1 MIQNDIAQQAKKYYV
16 AQKSKEN
23 NAPDDDN
30 RLRASR
36 EFTETHN
43 ARASHFQD
51 TVSLDKNK
59 NTNTYKVADLE
70 TPSFCSNREGSHY
83 QGNNTSKR
91 AYAAKHATKQQ
102 HGTSSRLPTNS
113 MAAGTAVFLKSLKSQ
128 SKKVAVATVQSCD
141 PTQKLDGVDIG
152 NQFLLVRV
160 SIIIADDEVLVRPY
174 KNYKFMGDALG
185 AHIAWPATLIE
196 KANW

>member
-59 NTNTYKVADLE
+59 NTNTYK
-70 TPSFCSNREGSHY
+70 
-83 QGNNTSKR
+83 GNNTSKR